1 MACPVEIVNEELGV
15 YVLKGIPKLTRIGSE
30 DDVILRRQQ
39 RLVYKEAIESADEG
53 YRVCLTGNP
62 GIGKTFTTPGGTPAS
77 SRMGIKASIVNGV
90 SEAGLTI
97 TGHPAAKAGPI
108 FRVPIAAG

>member
-1 MACPVEIVNEELGV
+1 MKGALPPSSIAGFTTLSAAACNNFLPTSVEPV
-15 YVLKGIPKLTRIGSE
+15 KLTTLTLGSE
-30 DDVILRRQQ
+30 SILDTTAPEDR
-39 RLVYKEAIESADEG
+39 D
-53 YRVCLTGNP
+53 
-62 GIGKTFTTPGGTPAS
+62 GKTFTTPGGTPAS